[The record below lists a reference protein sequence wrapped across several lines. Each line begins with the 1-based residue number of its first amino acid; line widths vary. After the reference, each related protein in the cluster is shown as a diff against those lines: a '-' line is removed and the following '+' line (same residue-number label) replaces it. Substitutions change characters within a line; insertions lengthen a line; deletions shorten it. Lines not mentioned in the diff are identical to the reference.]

1 MAKQYHYTNE
11 GIVSRNGKDKIK
23 APNGSEETRHL
34 FYAILGNLN
43 LKIMDD
49 SIQGARMAD
58 ALDEAEG
65 KDEVVLGEGVYDWLK
80 KKIQETDQ
88 EGGLIIVR
96 MFRVNGSIVNDF
108 IKDGHR
114 KPHQPKGQKKGQETA
129 DAPAAE

>member
-58 ALDEAEG
+58 ALDEAED
-65 KDEVVLGEGVYDWLK
+65 KEEVVLGEGVYDWLK
-80 KKIQETDQ
+80 KKTAETDQ
-88 EGGLIIVR
+88 DGGLILVR
-96 MFRVNGSIVNDF
+96 MFRINGSVVDEF
-108 IKDGHR
+108 IKNGHR
-114 KPHQPKGQKKGQETA
+114 KPHQPKKASAGAETP
-129 DAPAAE
+129 DAAAAE

>member
-1 MAKQYHYTNE
+1 MAKQYHYTNA

-23 APNGSEETRHL
+23 APNASEETRHL
-34 FYAILGNLN
+34 FQAILANLN

-80 KKIQETDQ
+80 KKIAEIDQ
-88 EGGLIIVR
+88 EGGLVLVR
-96 MFRVNGSIVNDF
+96 MFRTNGSIVNDF
-108 IKDGHR
+108 IREGFE
-114 KPHQPKGQKKGQETA
+114 KPHQPKETTARKKEP

>member
-58 ALDEAEG
+58 ALDEAED

-80 KKIQETDQ
+80 KKVDVPDQ
-88 EGGLIIVR
+88 DGGLILVR
-96 MFRVNGSIVNDF
+96 MFRVNGKVVDDF

-114 KPHQPKGQKKGQETA
+114 KPHQPKEAKAGKGTP
-129 DAPAAE
+129 DAAPTK